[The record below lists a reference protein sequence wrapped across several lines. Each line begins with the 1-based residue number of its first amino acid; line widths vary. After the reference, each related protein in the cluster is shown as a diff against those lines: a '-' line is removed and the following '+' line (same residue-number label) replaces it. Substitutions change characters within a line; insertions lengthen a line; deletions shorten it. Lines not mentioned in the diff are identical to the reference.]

1 MSSDKAPINL
11 PAPFLEQMSVLLG
24 DEYAAF
30 LEALQQQAPV
40 SIQLNPLKTSKLN
53 HAALDPVPWYAAGYY
68 LPERPV
74 FTLDPLFH
82 AGAYYVQEASSMLVA
97 EAVRQC
103 MPSGQPVRA
112 LDLCAAPGGKST
124 LLASVLPAG
133 SLLLSNEVIRN
144 RHQTLQYNVAKWG
157 IPGMHTAQ
165 HDSRDFKSLQ
175 GWFDLVLVDA
185 PCSGEGLFRKDPD
198 AAKEWSPAHVQHCA
212 ARQRRILAEA
222 AALVRPGGVL
232 IYCTCTYNDF
242 ENEGNAAWL
251 GEQAPFQV
259 ITLDFPPEWGL
270 VAKGLG
276 YQCYPHRV
284 QGEGFYL
291 ACFRREGEARSNE
304 TPSKTT
310 FPAGLK
316 PASKTDV
323 EALSPWL
330 MPDAVVAI
338 FQDWQGAFRAVPEA
352 QAADCMMIGAALRQT
367 SFGVPIGMFKGK
379 DFLPAPEFAL
389 STLIHPDVPRMSVE
403 REPALHYLKK
413 EPPVFSPVPQ
423 GWMLVVY
430 EGLGLGW
437 AKGIGNRVN
446 NYYPKEWRIL
456 MQIK

>member
-1 MSSDKAPINL
+1 MSSPQVPAQL
-11 PAPFLEQMSVLLG
+11 PEAFLLQMQALLG
-24 DEYAAF
+24 AGSADF
-30 LEALQQQAPV
+30 LEALQQPAPV
-40 SIQLNPLKTSKLN
+40 SIHLNPLKAGTLQNESLEQV
-53 HAALDPVPWYAAGYY
+53 LWYPAGRY

-74 FTLDPLFH
+74 FTLDPRFH
-82 AGAYYVQEASSMLVA
+82 AGAYYVQEAASMLIA
-97 EAVRQC
+97 EVVRQV
-103 MPSGQPVRA
+103 MPSGQPLRA

-144 RHQTLQYNVAKWG
+144 RYQTLQYNVAKWG
-157 IPGMHTAQ
+157 FPGMHTSQ
-165 HDSRDFKSLQ
+165 HDSRDFKALQ

-198 AAKEWSPAHVQHCA
+198 AVKEWSPAHTVHCS

-232 IYCTCTYNDF
+232 IYCTCTYNDV
-242 ENEGNAAWL
+242 ENEDNAAWML
-251 GEQAPFQV
+251 EQEPFQMLA
-259 ITLDFPPEWGL
+259 LDLPAAWGL
-270 VAKGLG
+270 VHKGRG

-284 QGEGFYL
+284 RGEGFYL
-291 ACFRREGEARSNE
+291 ACFRRED
-304 TPSKTT
+304 KDQ
-310 FPAGLK
+310 PAGKPPKTPLSGPLK
-316 PASKTDV
+316 LASKTDLD
-323 EALSPWL
+323 ALVPWVSPNAGV
-330 MPDAVVAI
+330 AV

-352 QAADCMMIGAALRQT
+352 QVADCMQLGATLRQ
-367 SFGVPIGMFKGK
+367 SAFGVPLGQFKGK

-389 STLIHPDVPRMSVE
+389 STLIHPDVPRVTLE
-403 REPALHYLKK
+403 REPALHFLKK
-413 EPPVFSPVPQ
+413 EPPVFNPVPQ
-423 GWMLVVY
+423 GWMLVAY